1 RSCRRP
7 PQEYR
12 SPVSPS
18 TSLMARL
25 FFLLMHWV
33 NIVESTLPPLI
44 FSVNCGGEEHMDSL
58 GIRFGKD
65 RSTEGE
71 ASSWGTRYSFA
82 TAYAEDHLLY
92 QLERWTKESSFSYTV
107 TLPIENADYTLD
119 LRFSEVFFERAG
131 AKVFNVLLNGQPLIS
146 NLDVWEKAGGR
157 GKPYDTLE
165 SFKIQDGNLVFSN
178 VLLDFDGTL
187 EISFSRGRADNPKC
201 NAFALFRGP
210 SSAIPRPPRLQPPPQ
225 QKTQPVEKMLPPM
238 EEDEELEDHKSS
250 EKYGS
255 GPRVKDPYA
264 NQDPLETLW
273 PLLVAI
279 PCLIPIVY
287 FLYRMR

>member
-1 RSCRRP
+1 MMW
-7 PQEYR
+7 
-12 SPVSPS
+12 
-18 TSLMARL
+18 LL
-25 FFLLMHWV
+25 FLLIHWLD
-33 NIVESTLPPLI
+33 IVQSGLPPLV
-44 FSVNCGGEEHMDSL
+44 FSVNCGGEEHVDSL

-65 RSTEGE
+65 LSIEGE
-71 ASSWGTRYSFA
+71 ASTWGTRYAFDTVYS
-82 TAYAEDHLLY
+82 EDHLLY
-92 QLERWTKESSFSYTV
+92 QVERWSKESSFSYTV
-107 TLPIENADYTLD
+107 NLPIENAEYTLD
-119 LRFSEVFFERAG
+119 FRFSEVFFERGG
-131 AKVFNVLLNGQPLIS
+131 AKVFHVLLNGQPLIS

-165 SFKIQDGNLVFSN
+165 SFKIQDGNLLFSN
-178 VLLDFDGTL
+178 LLLDFDGTL
-187 EISFSRGRADNPKC
+187 EITFSRGPADNPKC
-201 NAFALFRGP
+201 NAFALFRASP
-210 SSAIPRPPRLQPPPQ
+210 SSIPRPPRLQPSHQ
-225 QKTQPVEKMLPPM
+225 QKIQSVEKVVPPVVD
-238 EEDEELEDHKSS
+238 EDNESEDHTSS